1 MTFIFFFIKT
11 ANSGIKGNQVLF
23 PISYVRLQV
32 HRRLKR
38 YRMARFIIL
47 TQISCTFLPPLLAPF
62 CMLTLLTP
70 GRDPGGTSS
79 EVLQTSLR
87 TIWWRRTSSTNWDTH
102 IHETHLTLPAR
113 GLLFQQERQR
123 VLFGD
128 ASDERLPPTSSFV
141 LRLATKTFSLHSSH
155 ETVHIFSKCPRTRCI
170 LKVSRD
176 WLVGWSG
183 RKVFPLIDDFALSG
197 SNDRGKGNRKKYYRN
212 IFNDDDGLCYLLPY
226 YSYLLYSL
234 NYY

>member
-1 MTFIFFFIKT
+1 M
-11 ANSGIKGNQVLF
+11 
-23 PISYVRLQV
+23 

-87 TIWWRRTSSTNWDTH
+87 TIWWRRTSSTNWDPHTH
-102 IHETHLTLPAR
+102 EIHLTLPAR

-123 VLFGD
+123 VLLGD
-128 ASDERLPPTSSFV
+128 AGDERLLPTSSFV
-141 LRLATKTFSLHSSH
+141 LRLATETFGLHSSH

-183 RKVFPLIDDFALSG
+183 RKVFPPKDDFALSG
-197 SNDRGKGNRKKYYRN
+197 EQWWKDNRKKYYRG
-212 IFNDDDGLCYLLPY
+212 IFNDDDGLYYVLPY
-226 YSYLLYSL
+226 YSYLLHSL